1 MALGSDFV
9 GLETAEDVQEVRSR
23 VSILFPVAENKVV
36 LSVPVGRAVNGEFVE
51 FCQQSL
57 GKSLETLLEIVLLS
71 FRDLGDNFLSILLE
85 PFFELS
91 LIHASFFVL
100 EVVNEVID
108 LLRRSTSYSSLFFLI
123 FILSSEGIT
132 ASDINIDLTL
142 DNHLTFDLIDD
153 TVEFFQW
160 NQLVS
165 VRNDVIFSV
174 EVLVNSHPSTINII
188 TILPH

>member
-71 FRDLGDNFLSILLE
+71 FRDLGDNFLCILLE
-85 PFFELS
+85 PSFELI